1 MSVIRSPTQ
10 IHDGYA
16 TIRTRGQ
23 CRATSKYIIDRSER
37 CRTLSFA
44 AKTKSVNLI
53 NNRKSYGSDNS
64 SSNAS
69 TTNSS
74 SSGNGSNQI
83 CTTFRPL
90 SVESGEKTSQFSL
103 ESLPSS
109 NATPKTPDYI
119 NTIDD
124 DGVFLYSEPESP
136 NYANYSSYFS
146 NIYATPKKC
155 LPATSTTTATCNNHY
170 KSPKNNSPIYS
181 TTTMTFS
188 NYRRPNMVMNNR
200 KSSSVE
206 ILDDYSHI
214 ATDILES
221 LHNSAED
228 IVTADNDYDAEDV
241 ADDEDVDIYLSSN
254 VPLLCEKKFYTL
266 GHTRRSNYSNH
277 NRRYYQKSVSVPAA
291 PAMEKRPYGRSC
303 SSIANYNKCNN
314 NEAEYMDPLDF
325 KIGCQTT
332 LRSKPIIPWYELAIK
347 KDFRQ
352 SCPPITSVKSSTS
365 IASTSTKASDVST
378 NKNLFVIHS
387 HNRFSLSMFWTG
399 GQFFFVFYVLLLI
412 CVNNCW

>member
-44 AKTKSVNLI
+44 AKTKSVNLL

-74 SSGNGSNQI
+74 GGSSGVNHV

-90 SVESGEKTSQFSL
+90 SVESGKTSQFSL
-103 ESLPSS
+103 ESLQSS
-109 NATPKTPDYI
+109 TATPKTPDYI

-136 NYANYSSYFS
+136 SYANYQQYNQYFS
-146 NIYATPKKC
+146 NIYSTPKKC
-155 LPATSTTTATCNNHY
+155 LQTTTAAVSSAASNHY
-170 KSPKNNSPIYS
+170 KSPKNNSPVYSSAGLINHLQQPS
-181 TTTMTFS
+181 TTAYC
-188 NYRRPNMVMNNR
+188 NYRRPNMVIQNR

-221 LHNSAED
+221 LHNSSAED
-228 IVTADNDYDAEDV
+228 IIVEVEDV
-241 ADDEDVDIYLSSN
+241 DDEDIFLSSN
-254 VPLLCEKKFYTL
+254 VPLLCEKKFHTL
-266 GHTRRSNYSNH
+266 GHTRRSNNSRGIYYSNH
-277 NRRYYQKSVSVPAA
+277 NRRRHYQKSVSVTA
-291 PAMEKRPYGRSC
+291 PMEKKSYGRSC
-303 SSIANYNKCNN
+303 GSIATSVNSSD
-314 NEAEYMDPLDF
+314 AEYMDPLDF

-352 SCPPITSVKSSTS
+352 SCPPIP
-365 IASTSTKASDVST
+365 ATKASDVST

-387 HNRFSLSMFWTG
+387 HN
-399 GQFFFVFYVLLLI
+399 
-412 CVNNCW
+412 

>member
-23 CRATSKYIIDRSER
+23 CRATSKYIIDRGER

-44 AKTKSVNLI
+44 SKTKSVNLI

-74 SSGNGSNQI
+74 GGSSGVNQI

-90 SVESGEKTSQFSL
+90 SVESGKTSQFSL
-103 ESLPSS
+103 ESLQSS

-136 NYANYSSYFS
+136 NYANYQQYNHYFN
-146 NIYATPKKC
+146 NIYATPKKS
-155 LPATSTTTATCNNHY
+155 LQTTTTSPAAVAVSSATANNHY

-181 TTTMTFS
+181 SAGLINHHQQQHPSTITYC
-188 NYRRPNMVMNNR
+188 NYRRPNMVINNR

-221 LHNSAED
+221 LHNSS
-228 IVTADNDYDAEDV
+228 VEDV
-241 ADDEDVDIYLSSN
+241 VNDDDAVVEVEDVDDEDIFLSSN

-266 GHTRRSNYSNH
+266 GHTRRRGNCNRGTHYSNH
-277 NRRYYQKSVSVPAA
+277 NRRYYQKSVSVPA
-291 PAMEKRPYGRSC
+291 PMEKKSYGRSC
-303 SSIANYNKCNN
+303 GSIATSVNSSD
-314 NEAEYMDPLDF
+314 AEYMDPLDF

-352 SCPPITSVKSSTS
+352 SCPPITT
-365 IASTSTKASDVST
+365 AKASDVST

-387 HNRFSLSMFWTG
+387 HN
-399 GQFFFVFYVLLLI
+399 
-412 CVNNCW
+412 

>member
-23 CRATSKYIIDRSER
+23 CRATSKYIIDRGER

-74 SSGNGSNQI
+74 GGSSGVNQI

-90 SVESGEKTSQFSL
+90 SVESGKTSQFSL
-103 ESLPSS
+103 ESLQSS
-109 NATPKTPDYI
+109 TATPKTPDYI

-136 NYANYSSYFS
+136 SYANYQQYNHYFN
-146 NIYATPKKC
+146 NIYATPKKS
-155 LPATSTTTATCNNHY
+155 LPTTTTTSAASSVASNHY
-170 KSPKNNSPIYS
+170 KSPKNNSPIYNSAGLINHHQQQQQQQHPS
-181 TTTMTFS
+181 TTTYC
-188 NYRRPNMVMNNR
+188 NYRRPNMVINNR

-221 LHNSAED
+221 LHNSS
-228 IVTADNDYDAEDV
+228 VEDV
-241 ADDEDVDIYLSSN
+241 VVVEVEDVDDDDIFQSSN

-266 GHTRRSNYSNH
+266 GHTRRRGNGSNRGSGTHYSNH
-277 NRRYYQKSVSVPAA
+277 NRRYYQKSVSVTA
-291 PAMEKRPYGRSC
+291 PIEKKSYGRSC
-303 SSIANYNKCNN
+303 GSIATSVNI

-352 SCPPITSVKSSTS
+352 SCPPITT
-365 IASTSTKASDVST
+365 TKASDVST

-387 HNRFSLSMFWTG
+387 HN
-399 GQFFFVFYVLLLI
+399 
-412 CVNNCW
+412 